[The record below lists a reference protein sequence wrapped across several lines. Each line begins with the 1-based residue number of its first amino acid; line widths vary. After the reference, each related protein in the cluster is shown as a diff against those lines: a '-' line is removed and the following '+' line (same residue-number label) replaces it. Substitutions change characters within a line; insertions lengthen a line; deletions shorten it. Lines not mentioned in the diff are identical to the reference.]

1 MANQY
6 EDEYDDDDMNED
18 NGPANLRKALKR
30 AEKDRKVLEEQ
41 LSSLKSNLRQRS
53 VKDVLE
59 AKGVNSKIAA
69 FIPQDVEA
77 PEAIAAWLDEY
88 SDVFGFQTQQQNS
101 EPALTEDA
109 RSDQRINQ
117 AVNSSSSP
125 SGEEDIMNRLANVN
139 SRAELDQLIFGKSQ
153 GR

>member
-6 EDEYDDDDMNED
+6 EDDDDYDFAED
-18 NGPANLRKALKR
+18 NGPANLRKALKK
-30 AEKDRKVLEEQ
+30 AEKDRKELEEQ

-59 AKGVNSKIAA
+59 AKGVNSKIAT
-69 FIPQDVEA
+69 FIPSNIEA
-77 PEAIAAWLDEY
+77 PEAIAAWLDEHA
-88 SDVFGFQTQQQNS
+88 DVFGFQSELQNS

-139 SRAELDQLIFGKSQ
+139 SREELDQLVFGKSM